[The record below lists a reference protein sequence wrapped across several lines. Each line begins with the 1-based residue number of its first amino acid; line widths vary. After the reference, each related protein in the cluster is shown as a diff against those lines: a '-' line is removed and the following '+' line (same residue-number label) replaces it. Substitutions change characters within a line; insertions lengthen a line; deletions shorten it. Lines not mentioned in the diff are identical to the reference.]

1 MLSNARYHWWENLF
15 LRLFIVFLGGRSW
28 SLRQKET
35 ETKGKAIFFFSHG
48 EGQWLLRGVEVGQ
61 GKIPL
66 RLANINA
73 CQGLRR
79 K

>member
-1 MLSNARYHWWENLF
+1 MGE
-15 LRLFIVFLGGRSW
+15 FISQIVYSVSW
-28 SLRQKET
+28 RKILES
-35 ETKGKAIFFFSHG
+35 ETKRDRDKGKSNFLFSHG